1 MENAPSDP
9 KFSQEQALLIFG
21 GVLRGMEYIH
31 AQGLVHRDL
40 KPANIFLDGQQT
52 AYIGDF
58 GLAKDLEKEEKK
70 GAPELARQ
78 NTAGGEYEDT
88 SDANFICFNICFSNS
103 WHADVLVA
111 RAGGG
116 IEPVLQN

>member
-1 MENAPSDP
+1 MNNDPSDP

-78 NTAGGEYEDT
+78 NTVVDIR
-88 SDANFICFNICFSNS
+88 DAPSESN
-103 WHADVLVA
+103 V
-111 RAGGG
+111 
-116 IEPVLQN
+116 P

>member
-31 AQGLVHRDL
+31 LQGLVHRDL

-58 GLAKDLEKEEKK
+58 GLAKDLQEEKK

-78 NTAGGEYEDT
+78 NTAGAVR
-88 SDANFICFNICFSNS
+88 SLAIVSFFLIIFCVFF
-103 WHADVLVA
+103 
-111 RAGGG
+111 
-116 IEPVLQN
+116 